1 MEYLDDFN
9 AAPPGHSLTLEPG
22 SWDWDKPPKF
32 SRPDMAIEAIL
43 DHVEQPPVLRG
54 YIKMMYAGISI
65 EEIVNAITIAGFS
78 GGMYTPDVAEIVKM
92 PLAIYFMGVAEDNQ
106 IPVRVFMDT
115 PDGGPPQEE
124 AMADD
129 DLFEI
134 MKERNPD
141 LYEQAER
148 AEQMRLERNMQ
159 ETNAGMLADID
170 TPQLSELEGDA
181 T

>member
-1 MEYLDDFN
+1 
-9 AAPPGHSLTLEPG
+9 
-22 SWDWDKPPKF
+22 
-32 SRPDMAIEAIL
+32 
-43 DHVEQPPVLRG
+43 
-54 YIKMMYAGISI
+54 
-65 EEIVNAITIAGFS
+65 
-78 GGMYTPDVAEIVKM
+78 
-92 PLAIYFMGVAEDNQ
+92 
-106 IPVRVFMDT
+106 
-115 PDGGPPQEE
+115 
-124 AMADD
+124 
-129 DLFEI
+129 